1 MKVMNHCPA
10 CGAAQIQPTPFC
22 RKCGADVRAVQLA
35 LDKPDILTGAAGRDE
50 VLRAIADRFRQ
61 LRVDDEWA
69 DHVEE
74 VLTKVEKTL
83 ETPEEKRLREIREGV
98 NWFAIGLGLALYFV
112 LRETVFANGSWVL
125 LGALVALTLGLGSLI
140 NGLFFTIPRGQQ
152 KSKLAELGASAS
164 EPLPAAEPRTTDK
177 LLAAASIQ
185 PSVAVTEETTRH
197 LVAEPRTD
205 KS

>member
-1 MKVMNHCPA
+1 MKVMSHCPV
-10 CGAAQIQPTPFC
+10 CGATRIQPTPFC

-35 LDKPDILTGAAGRDE
+35 LDKPDLVSGAAGRDE

-61 LRVDDEWA
+61 LKVDDEWA

-74 VLTKVEKTL
+74 VLTEVEKTL

-112 LRETVFANGSWVL
+112 LRETVLTNGSWVL
-125 LGALVALTLGLGSLI
+125 LGALVALMLGLGSLI

-152 KSKLAELGASAS
+152 KSKLAELGAGAN
-164 EPLPAAEPRTTDK
+164 EPLPTPEPRTTDK
-177 LLAAASIQ
+177 LLAASSIQ
-185 PSVAVTEETTRH
+185 PSVAVTEDTTRR
-197 LVAEPRTD
+197 LVAEPQTD